1 VYINKRNI
9 IFIDWLYMG
18 DYNQSIETKKS
29 ELKCSR
35 AIKKLCKNIFGDDRV
50 KVHISTQSGAKID
63 MLVYNSQ
70 NCLNFCIETKEWKN
84 REPTYISTKKIY
96 NIKKFYNNNGLI
108 VLLYKNLI
116 YWADVSKIELT
127 SDCVRDGCGG
137 DPCYFFKEEELST
150 NLDNLDTYL
159 RLKLIVL

>member
-1 VYINKRNI
+1 
-9 IFIDWLYMG
+9 MG
-18 DYNQSIETKKS
+18 DYNQTETTKAS

-35 AIKKLCKNIFGDDRV
+35 AIKKLCKKIFNDDRI
-50 KVHISTQSGAKID
+50 KVHISTQSGSKVD

-70 NCLNFCIETKEWKN
+70 NCLSFCIETKEWKN
-84 REPTYISTKKIY
+84 TEPTYISTKKIY

-116 YWADVSKIELT
+116 YWTDISKITLSNEYIF
-127 SDCVRDGCGG
+127 DNNG
-137 DPCYFFKEEELST
+137 DPCYIFQGNELST
-150 NLDNLDTYL
+150 NLDDLDSYL